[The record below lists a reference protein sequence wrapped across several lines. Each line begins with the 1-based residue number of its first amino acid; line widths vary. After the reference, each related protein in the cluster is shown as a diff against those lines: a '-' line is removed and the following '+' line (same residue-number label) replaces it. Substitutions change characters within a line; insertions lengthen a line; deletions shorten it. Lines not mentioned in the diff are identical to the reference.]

1 MISQVLAD
9 LKADS
14 TLNGL
19 INGRIYR
26 SILPDNPTYP
36 LVLFETEKEVENTL
50 SGESSLQHNI
60 FDFMIMGVSYVECKD
75 IFNALNTALV
85 VSNNFRHTMLAADD
99 GEFNDEIEQY
109 LLNARSSI
117 WKVNQ
122 DIPPTYNT
130 IFTDATIGDI
140 SDELLA
146 DIGEAVGESVQ
157 ESIQGPL
164 IAQTLAS
171 IPGSGLTSG
180 WIDYNDTT
188 GDVAM
193 LADTWTTIPNN
204 GAGPFSNATYRPS
217 GVNQLLDTST
227 GAIDVSQL
235 SLGDFILIR
244 NDFTVTPTIN
254 NSALEFR
261 YTLGA
266 GLGAYT
272 LEQSLGRLDR
282 GSGVP
287 YRFSLRIDSIY
298 MGDTNTR
305 DNPIGLQVKCSSAAT
320 LNNAG
325 LVIEVVKR

>member
-26 SILPDNPTYP
+26 SILPDYPTYP
-36 LVLFETEKEVENTL
+36 LVLFETEKEVQNTL

-75 IFNALNTALV
+75 IFNALNNALV
-85 VSNNFRHTMLAADD
+85 VSNNFRHTMLSSDD
-99 GEFNDEIEQY
+99 GQFNDEIEQY
-109 LLNARSSI
+109 VLNAQSSI

-130 IFTDATIGDI
+130 IFTDATIDDI

-146 DIGEAVGESVQ
+146 DIGEAVTDGLQ
-157 ESIQGPL
+157 ESL
-164 IAQTLAS
+164 ISQTLAS
-171 IPGSGLTSG
+171 IPGSGVTSG

-188 GDVAM
+188 GDVPM

-204 GAGPFSNATYRPS
+204 GAGQFSNSTYPPA
-217 GVNQLLDTST
+217 GVNQLLNTST
-227 GAIDVSQL
+227 GSIDVSQL

-244 NDFTVTPTIN
+244 NDFTVAPTIN
-254 NSALEFR
+254 NSSLEFR

-305 DNPIGLQVKCSSAAT
+305 DNPIGLQVRCSSDAT

>member
-26 SILPDNPTYP
+26 SILPDYPTYP
-36 LVLFETEKEVENTL
+36 LVLFETEKEVQNTL

-75 IFNALNTALV
+75 IFNALNNALV
-85 VSNNFRHTMLAADD
+85 VSNNFRHTMLSSDD
-99 GEFNDEIEQY
+99 GQFNDEIEQY
-109 LLNARSSI
+109 VLNAQSSI

-130 IFTDATIGDI
+130 IFTDATIDDI

-146 DIGEAVGESVQ
+146 DIGEAVTDGLQ
-157 ESIQGPL
+157 ESL
-164 IAQTLAS
+164 ISQTLAS
-171 IPGSGLTSG
+171 IPGSGVTSG

-188 GDVAM
+188 GDVPM

-204 GAGPFSNATYRPS
+204 GAGQFSNSTYPPA
-217 GVNQLLDTST
+217 GVNQLLNTST
-227 GAIDVSQL
+227 GSIDVSQL

-254 NSALEFR
+254 NSSLEFR

-287 YRFSLRIDSIY
+287 YRFALRIDSIY

-305 DNPIGLQVKCSSAAT
+305 DNPIGLQVKCSSDAT

>member
-26 SILPDNPTYP
+26 SILPDYPTYP
-36 LVLFETEKEVENTL
+36 LVLFETEKEVQNTL

-75 IFNALNTALV
+75 IFNALNNALV
-85 VSNNFRHTMLAADD
+85 ASNNFRHTMLSSDD
-99 GEFNDEIEQY
+99 GQFNDEIEQY
-109 LLNARSSI
+109 VLNAQSSI
-117 WKVNQ
+117 WKVSQ

-130 IFTDATIGDI
+130 IFTDATIDDI

-146 DIGEAVGESVQ
+146 DIGEAVTDGLQ
-157 ESIQGPL
+157 ESL
-164 IAQTLAS
+164 ISQTLAS
-171 IPGSGLTSG
+171 IPGSGVTSG

-188 GDVAM
+188 GDVPM

-204 GAGPFSNATYRPS
+204 GAGLFSNSTYPPA

-227 GAIDVSQL
+227 GAIDVSEL

-282 GSGVP
+282 GSGIP

-305 DNPIGLQVKCSSAAT
+305 DNPIGLQVKCSSDAT

>member
-26 SILPDNPTYP
+26 SILPDYPTYP
-36 LVLFETEKEVENTL
+36 LVLFETEKEVQNTL

-75 IFNALNTALV
+75 IFNALNNALV
-85 VSNNFRHTMLAADD
+85 VSNNFRHTMLSSDD
-99 GEFNDEIEQY
+99 GQFNDEIEQY
-109 LLNARSSI
+109 VLNAQSSI

-130 IFTDATIGDI
+130 IFTDATIDDI

-146 DIGEAVGESVQ
+146 DIGEAVTDGLQ
-157 ESIQGPL
+157 ESL
-164 IAQTLAS
+164 ISQTLAS
-171 IPGSGLTSG
+171 IPGSGVTSG

-188 GDVAM
+188 GDVPM

-204 GAGPFSNATYRPS
+204 GAGPYSNSTYPPS
-217 GVNQLLDTST
+217 GVNQLLNTST
-227 GAIDVSQL
+227 GAIDVSGL

-254 NSALEFR
+254 NSSLEFR

-287 YRFSLRIDSIY
+287 YRFALRIDSIY

-305 DNPIGLQVKCSSAAT
+305 DNPIGLQVKCSSDAT

>member
-26 SILPDNPTYP
+26 SILPDYPTYP
-36 LVLFETEKEVENTL
+36 LVLFETEKEVQNTL

-75 IFNALNTALV
+75 IFNALNNALV
-85 VSNNFRHTMLAADD
+85 VSNNFRHTMLSSDD
-99 GEFNDEIEQY
+99 GQFNDEIEQY
-109 LLNARSSI
+109 VLNAQSSI

-130 IFTDATIGDI
+130 IFTDATIDDI

-146 DIGEAVGESVQ
+146 DIGEAVTDGLQ
-157 ESIQGPL
+157 ESL
-164 IAQTLAS
+164 ISQTLAS

-188 GDVAM
+188 GDVPM

-204 GAGPFSNATYRPS
+204 GAGPYSNSAYTPT
-217 GVNQLLDTST
+217 GVNQLLNTST
-227 GAIDVSQL
+227 GAIDVSGL

-254 NSALEFR
+254 NSSLEFR

-287 YRFSLRIDSIY
+287 YRFALRIDSIY

-305 DNPIGLQVKCSSAAT
+305 DNPIGLQVKCSSGAT

>member
-26 SILPDNPTYP
+26 SILPDYPTYP
-36 LVLFETEKEVENTL
+36 LILFETEKEVQNTL

-75 IFNALNTALV
+75 IFNALNNALV
-85 VSNNFRHTMLAADD
+85 VSNNFRHTMLSSDD
-99 GEFNDEIEQY
+99 GQFNDEIEQY
-109 LLNARSSI
+109 VLNAQSSI
-117 WKVNQ
+117 WKVSQ

-130 IFTDATIGDI
+130 IFTDATIDDI
-140 SDELLA
+140 SDELLS
-146 DIGEAVGESVQ
+146 DIGEAVTDGLQ
-157 ESIQGPL
+157 ESL
-164 IAQTLAS
+164 ISQTLAS

-204 GAGPFSNATYRPS
+204 GAGPFSNSEYTPS

-227 GAIDVSQL
+227 GAIDVSGL

-254 NSALEFR
+254 NSSLEFR

-287 YRFSLRIDSIY
+287 YRFALRIDSIY

-305 DNPIGLQVKCSSAAT
+305 DNPIGLQVKCSSDAT

>member
-26 SILPDNPTYP
+26 SILPDYPTYP
-36 LVLFETEKEVENTL
+36 LVLFETEKEVQNTL

-75 IFNALNTALV
+75 IFNALNNALV
-85 VSNNFRHTMLAADD
+85 VSNNFRHTMLSSDD
-99 GEFNDEIEQY
+99 GQFNDEIEQY
-109 LLNARSSI
+109 VLNAQSSI

-130 IFTDATIGDI
+130 IFTDATIDDI

-146 DIGEAVGESVQ
+146 DIGEAVTDGLQ
-157 ESIQGPL
+157 ESL
-164 IAQTLAS
+164 ISQTLAS
-171 IPGSGLTSG
+171 IPGSGVTSG

-188 GDVAM
+188 GDVPM

-204 GAGPFSNATYRPS
+204 GAGPYSNSAYTPT
-217 GVNQLLDTST
+217 GVNQLLNTST
-227 GAIDVSQL
+227 GAIDVSGL

-254 NSALEFR
+254 NSSLEFR

-287 YRFSLRIDSIY
+287 YRFALRIDSIY

-305 DNPIGLQVKCSSAAT
+305 DNPIGLQVKCSSGAT